1 MNRRGFLR
9 GLVGGVAVAAAAP
22 TFPFRVFSFPTEIV
36 IPEFTSANAVL
47 FSKAMR
53 HRYAVAIE
61 KELNKIDFSLFD
73 RAWYDPVKSGTL
85 PFIPLRVPNLTT

>member
-36 IPEFTSANAVL
+36 VPQFHPNLSLYGKVLRDVYQDAIREQVNQLSVARLFRKVEFEPIRPGMTV
-47 FSKAMR
+47 
-53 HRYAVAIE
+53 
-61 KELNKIDFSLFD
+61 
-73 RAWYDPVKSGTL
+73 TL
-85 PFIPLRVPNLTT
+85 HSHVSNLTT